1 MGDKLFTE
9 LIEVEY
15 DEPFSAATE
24 KKVKAV
30 FADDKQ
36 ISCESKLDRYS
47 EMKTSENQIKV
58 LGGSLGAVIA
68 LLAVLNYINMMAA
81 SVQNRSQE
89 LATLESIGMT
99 TKQIRKMLRLEGL
112 WYAAVS
118 SVVSLAVGLPM
129 SYIVFRGMNAYRISF
144 SVPWVMDLVLLA
156 IIFLI
161 CVTAPVV
168 VYSRTQ
174 RGSVIERLRR

>member
-1 MGDKLFTE
+1 
-9 LIEVEY
+9 
-15 DEPFSAATE
+15 
-24 KKVKAV
+24 
-30 FADDKQ
+30 
-36 ISCESKLDRYS
+36 
-47 EMKTSENQIKV
+47 
-58 LGGSLGAVIA
+58 
-68 LLAVLNYINMMAA
+68 
-81 SVQNRSQE
+81 
-89 LATLESIGMT
+89 
-99 TKQIRKMLRLEGL
+99 
-112 WYAAVS
+112 
-118 SVVSLAVGLPM
+118 M

>member
-1 MGDKLFTE
+1 M
-9 LIEVEY
+9 
-15 DEPFSAATE
+15 
-24 KKVKAV
+24 KAV

-99 TKQIRKMLRLEGL
+99 TKQIRKMLRLEGCGTRPFHQ
-112 WYAAVS
+112 S
-118 SVVSLAVGLPM
+118 SRWRSPSDELYRL
-129 SYIVFRGMNAYRISF
+129 RGMNAYRISF
-144 SVPWVMDLVLLA
+144 S
-156 IIFLI
+156 
-161 CVTAPVV
+161 C
-168 VYSRTQ
+168 
-174 RGSVIERLRR
+174 RG